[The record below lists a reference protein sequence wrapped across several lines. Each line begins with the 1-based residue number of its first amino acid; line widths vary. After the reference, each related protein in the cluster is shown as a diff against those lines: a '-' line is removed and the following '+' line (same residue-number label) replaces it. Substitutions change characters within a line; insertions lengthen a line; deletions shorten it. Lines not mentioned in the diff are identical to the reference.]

1 MSKYEEPI
9 PWDDG
14 EYGTGRTQPPKSH
27 SGVIAILLIAVILLT
42 GILTLLGFLNIRMF
56 QQLQQQEIEENVTIC
71 FDPNQTGEASVPTVS
86 NGLVQIDA
94 AQATQTPA
102 AQFPP
107 LATET
112 TGMSLQEIYVKC
124 IPSVFPSPPCPAA
137 EAPAEPA

>member
-71 FDPNQTGEASVPTVS
+71 FDPNQIGEASVPTVS
-86 NGLVQIDA
+86 NGLV
-94 AQATQTPA
+94 
-102 AQFPP
+102 
-107 LATET
+107 
-112 TGMSLQEIYVKC
+112 
-124 IPSVFPSPPCPAA
+124 
-137 EAPAEPA
+137 